1 MTEPAFSA
9 RGHGGIIATGI
20 RAIEVMFPLMAG
32 GTLVL
37 ASPRSILGIAVPAP
51 WSLG

>member
-1 MTEPAFSA
+1 MTELAFSA

-20 RAIEVMFPLMAG
+20 MVIDVICPLMAG

-37 ASPRSILGIAVPAP
+37 ASRRSILGIAVPAP